1 MHSLTLLI
9 SWTESAFKNK
19 EKALRERQLP
29 GGRHSRSHAHIQ
41 RIHSVAWPDG
51 KGKRKMSED
60 VLKKYYETFL
70 EETRTPAPPEVQT
83 TYKRHLRAFEDYL
96 EAVQEDMFKQA
107 FQYGYKQGLK
117 AANIE
122 LLLQ

>member
-1 MHSLTLLI
+1 
-9 SWTESAFKNK
+9 
-19 EKALRERQLP
+19 
-29 GGRHSRSHAHIQ
+29 
-41 RIHSVAWPDG
+41 
-51 KGKRKMSED
+51 MSED

-70 EETRTPAPPEVQT
+70 EETQTPAPAEVQT

-107 FQYGYKQGLK
+107 FQYGYRQGLK
-117 AANIE
+117 AANIA